1 MPAPQRSIV
10 PSVPG
15 IPAWAAILLAAG
27 TTGLGFL
34 IDGLGGETYPT
45 GTFSALYVLGCVL
58 AVCAVRFR
66 GLFST
71 MVMPPLLLFVA
82 VPLAC
87 QMLGGRAT
95 TSIKDVLMNL
105 IIPLVERF
113 PTMALAT
120 VLVLAIGGARIA
132 IAKRAP
138 QAARPTP
145 ERKTER
151 KPVKRRRPEPTP
163 DLATAAR
170 KRPRRGT
177 AVLDEPD
184 TEVDMASPARR
195 PARSA
200 DPKRAPAAARPRE
213 PRAARAAAAAPR
225 EPSPR
230 SAAPREP
237 SPRSAAPRE
246 PSPRGAAPR
255 EPEPARVPRRRNEA
269 PPHPQPNVRYRDRA
283 DSARTERRR
292 PDNV

>member
-1 MPAPQRSIV
+1 MAASQRARPRVPAPQRSIV

-27 TTGLGFL
+27 ATGLGFL
-34 IDGLGGETYPT
+34 IDGIGGETYPT

-66 GLFST
+66 GLFSV

-138 QAARPTP
+138 QTARPTP
-145 ERKTER
+145 ERRTER

-195 PARSA
+195 PARPA
-200 DPKRAPAAARPRE
+200 EPKRPPAAAARPRE
-213 PRAARAAAAAPR
+213 PRPARGEPRAARAAAPR
-225 EPSPR
+225 E
-230 SAAPREP
+230 A
-237 SPRSAAPRE
+237 
-246 PSPRGAAPR
+246 
-255 EPEPARVPRRRNEA
+255 EPARVPRRRGEA

>member
-1 MPAPQRSIV
+1 MAASQRARPRVPAPQRSIV

-15 IPAWAAILLAAG
+15 IPAWAAILLAASA
-27 TTGLGFL
+27 TGLGFL

-87 QMLGGRAT
+87 QLLGGRAT

-195 PARSA
+195 PARPTE
-200 DPKRAPAAARPRE
+200 PKRAPAAARPRE
-213 PRAARAAAAAPR
+213 PREPRAARGEPRAARAAAP
-225 EPSPR
+225 
-230 SAAPREP
+230 
-237 SPRSAAPRE
+237 
-246 PSPRGAAPR
+246 PR
-255 EPEPARVPRRRNEA
+255 EPEPSRVPRRRGEA

-283 DSARTERRR
+283 DSTRTERRR

>member
-1 MPAPQRSIV
+1 MAASQRARPRVPAPQRSIV

-15 IPAWAAILLAAG
+15 IPAWAAILLAVGA
-27 TTGLGFL
+27 TGLGFL
-34 IDGLGGETYPT
+34 IDGIGGETYPT

-66 GLFST
+66 GLFSV

-138 QAARPTP
+138 QTARPTP
-145 ERKTER
+145 ERRTER

-195 PARSA
+195 PARPA
-200 DPKRAPAAARPRE
+200 EPKRPPAAAARPRE
-213 PRAARAAAAAPR
+213 PRPARGEPRAARAAAPR
-225 EPSPR
+225 E
-230 SAAPREP
+230 A
-237 SPRSAAPRE
+237 
-246 PSPRGAAPR
+246 
-255 EPEPARVPRRRNEA
+255 EPARVPRRRGEA

>member
-1 MPAPQRSIV
+1 MAASQRARPRVPAPQRSIV

-15 IPAWAAILLAAG
+15 FPAWAAILLAVSA
-27 TTGLGFL
+27 TGLGFL
-34 IDGLGGETYPT
+34 IDGFGGETYPT

-145 ERKTER
+145 ERRTER

-195 PARSA
+195 PARPTE
-200 DPKRAPAAARPRE
+200 PKRAPAAARPRE
-213 PRAARAAAAAPR
+213 PREPRAARGEPRAARAAAP
-225 EPSPR
+225 
-230 SAAPREP
+230 
-237 SPRSAAPRE
+237 
-246 PSPRGAAPR
+246 PR
-255 EPEPARVPRRRNEA
+255 EPEPSRVPRRRGEA

>member
-15 IPAWAAILLAAG
+15 IPAWAAILIAAG
-27 TTGLGFL
+27 ATGLGFL

-82 VPLAC
+82 VPVAC

-138 QAARPTP
+138 QTARPTP
-145 ERKTER
+145 ERKSER

-195 PARSA
+195 PARPA
-200 DPKRAPAAARPRE
+200 EPKRAPAAARPRE
-213 PRAARAAAAAPR
+213 PRAARGEPRAARAAAPPR
-225 EPSPR
+225 EAEPS
-230 SAAPREP
+230 
-237 SPRSAAPRE
+237 
-246 PSPRGAAPR
+246 
-255 EPEPARVPRRRNEA
+255 RVPRRRGEA

-283 DSARTERRR
+283 DSTRTERRR

>member
-1 MPAPQRSIV
+1 M
-10 PSVPG
+10 
-15 IPAWAAILLAAG
+15 LAAG
-27 TTGLGFL
+27 ATGLGFL

-58 AVCAVRFR
+58 AVCAGRASV

-138 QAARPTP
+138 QTARPTP

-170 KRPRRGT
+170 KRPRRHRGPGR
-177 AVLDEPD
+177 ARHRGRHGEPG
-184 TEVDMASPARR
+184 SP
-195 PARSA
+195 P
-200 DPKRAPAAARPRE
+200 
-213 PRAARAAAAAPR
+213 
-225 EPSPR
+225 
-230 SAAPREP
+230 
-237 SPRSAAPRE
+237 
-246 PSPRGAAPR
+246 G
-255 EPEPARVPRRRNEA
+255 
-269 PPHPQPNVRYRDRA
+269 
-283 DSARTERRR
+283 
-292 PDNV
+292 

>member
-1 MPAPQRSIV
+1 MAASQRARPRVPAPQRSIV

-27 TTGLGFL
+27 ATGLGFL
-34 IDGLGGETYPT
+34 IDGIGGETYPT

-66 GLFST
+66 GLFSV

-87 QMLGGRAT
+87 QLLGGRAT

-138 QAARPTP
+138 QTARPTP
-145 ERKTER
+145 ERRTER
-151 KPVKRRRPEPTP
+151 KPAKRRRPEPTP

-195 PARSA
+195 PARPTE
-200 DPKRAPAAARPRE
+200 PKRPPAAAARPRE
-213 PRAARAAAAAPR
+213 PRPARGEPRAARAAAPR
-225 EPSPR
+225 E
-230 SAAPREP
+230 A
-237 SPRSAAPRE
+237 
-246 PSPRGAAPR
+246 
-255 EPEPARVPRRRNEA
+255 EPARVPRRRGEA

>member
-1 MPAPQRSIV
+1 MAASQRARPRVPAPQRSIV

-27 TTGLGFL
+27 ATGLGFL

-138 QAARPTP
+138 QTARPTP
-145 ERKTER
+145 DRRSERT
-151 KPVKRRRPEPTP
+151 PVKRRRPEPTP

-170 KRPRRGT
+170 KRPRRAT
-177 AVLDEPD
+177 AVLDDPDPD

-195 PARSA
+195 PARPTE
-200 DPKRAPAAARPRE
+200 PKRAPAAARPRATRGNE
-213 PRAARAAAAAPR
+213 PRATRAAAAPR
-225 EPSPR
+225 D
-230 SAAPREP
+230 
-237 SPRSAAPRE
+237 
-246 PSPRGAAPR
+246 
-255 EPEPARVPRRRNEA
+255 PEPARVPRRRGEA

-283 DSARTERRR
+283 DSTRTERRR
-292 PDNV
+292 PDNG

>member
-1 MPAPQRSIV
+1 MAASQRARPRVPAPQRSIV

-15 IPAWAAILLAAG
+15 TPAWAAILLAASA
-27 TTGLGFL
+27 TGLGFL

-87 QMLGGRAT
+87 QLLGGRAT

-151 KPVKRRRPEPTP
+151 TPVKRRRPEPTP

-195 PARSA
+195 PARPTE
-200 DPKRAPAAARPRE
+200 PKRAPAAARPRE
-213 PRAARAAAAAPR
+213 PREPRAARGEPRAARAAAP
-225 EPSPR
+225 
-230 SAAPREP
+230 
-237 SPRSAAPRE
+237 
-246 PSPRGAAPR
+246 PR
-255 EPEPARVPRRRNEA
+255 EPEPSRVPRRRGEA

-283 DSARTERRR
+283 DSTRTERRR

>member
-1 MPAPQRSIV
+1 MAASQRARPRVPAPQRSIV

-15 IPAWAAILLAAG
+15 IPAWAAILVAVGA
-27 TTGLGFL
+27 TGVGFL
-34 IDGLGGETYPT
+34 IDAFGGETLPT

-82 VPLAC
+82 VPVAC
-87 QMLGGRAT
+87 QLLGGRAT
-95 TSIKDVLMNL
+95 FSIKEVLINL

-132 IAKRAP
+132 IAKRTP
-138 QAARPTP
+138 QAARPGAS
-145 ERKTER
+145 ERRGKPKTER
-151 KPVKRRRPEPTP
+151 QPAKRRRPESTP

-195 PARSA
+195 PARPA
-200 DPKRAPAAARPRE
+200 EPKRAPAAARPRE
-213 PRAARAAAAAPR
+213 PRAARGEPRPARAA
-225 EPSPR
+225 
-230 SAAPREP
+230 
-237 SPRSAAPRE
+237 
-246 PSPRGAAPR
+246 AAPR
-255 EPEPARVPRRRNEA
+255 EPEPARVPRRRGEA

>member
-1 MPAPQRSIV
+1 MAASQRARPRVPAPQRSIV

-15 IPAWAAILLAAG
+15 IPAWAAILLAVG
-27 TTGLGFL
+27 VTSVGFL
-34 IDGLGGETYPT
+34 IDAFGGETLPT

-82 VPLAC
+82 VPVAC

-95 TSIKDVLMNL
+95 FSIKEVLINL

-132 IAKRAP
+132 IAKRTP
-138 QAARPTP
+138 QTARPGAS
-145 ERKTER
+145 ERRAKPKTER
-151 KPVKRRRPEPTP
+151 QPTKRRRPEPTP

-195 PARSA
+195 PARPA
-200 DPKRAPAAARPRE
+200 DPKRAPAAGRPRE
-213 PRAARAAAAAPR
+213 PRAARGEPRPARAA
-225 EPSPR
+225 
-230 SAAPREP
+230 
-237 SPRSAAPRE
+237 
-246 PSPRGAAPR
+246 AAPR
-255 EPEPARVPRRRNEA
+255 EPEPARIPRRRSEA

>member
-15 IPAWAAILLAAG
+15 VPAWAAILVAAG
-27 TTGLGFL
+27 ATALGFL
-34 IDGLGGETYPT
+34 IDGIGGETYPT

-58 AVCAVRFR
+58 AVCAVRLR
-66 GLFST
+66 SLFST

-95 TSIKDVLMNL
+95 ASIKDVLMNL

-120 VLVLAIGGARIA
+120 VLVLLIGGARIV
-132 IAKRAP
+132 IAKRVPAAAAP
-138 QAARPTP
+138 DR
-145 ERKTER
+145 RTER
-151 KPVKRRRPEPTP
+151 KPVKRRRPEPAP

-170 KRPRRGT
+170 KRPRRAT
-177 AVLDEPD
+177 AVLDDPV

-195 PARSA
+195 PARPE
-200 DPKRAPAAARPRE
+200 PKRAPAAARPRE
-213 PRAARAAAAAPR
+213 PRAGRAGAPRDGDPRPARPAAPR
-225 EPSPR
+225 DAEPR
-230 SAAPREP
+230 GARAPREQ
-237 SPRSAAPRE
+237 
-246 PSPRGAAPR
+246 
-255 EPEPARVPRRRNEA
+255 EPARVPRRRGEA

-292 PDNV
+292 PDNG

>member
-1 MPAPQRSIV
+1 MAASQRARPRVPAPQRSIV

-27 TTGLGFL
+27 ATGLGFL

-138 QAARPTP
+138 QTARPTP
-145 ERKTER
+145 DRRSERT
-151 KPVKRRRPEPTP
+151 PVKRRRPEPTP

-170 KRPRRGT
+170 KRPRRAT
-177 AVLDEPD
+177 AVLDDPDPD

-195 PARSA
+195 PARPTE
-200 DPKRAPAAARPRE
+200 PKRAPAAARPRE
-213 PRAARAAAAAPR
+213 PRATRGNEPRATRAA
-225 EPSPR
+225 
-230 SAAPREP
+230 
-237 SPRSAAPRE
+237 
-246 PSPRGAAPR
+246 AAPR
-255 EPEPARVPRRRNEA
+255 EPEPARVPRRRGEA

-283 DSARTERRR
+283 DSTRTERRR
-292 PDNV
+292 PDNG

>member
-15 IPAWAAILLAAG
+15 VPAWAAILLAAG
-27 TTGLGFL
+27 ATGLGFL

-138 QAARPTP
+138 QTARPTP

-195 PARSA
+195 PARPTE
-200 DPKRAPAAARPRE
+200 PKRAPAAARPRE
-213 PRAARAAAAAPR
+213 PREPRAARGEPRAARAAAP
-225 EPSPR
+225 
-230 SAAPREP
+230 
-237 SPRSAAPRE
+237 
-246 PSPRGAAPR
+246 PR
-255 EPEPARVPRRRNEA
+255 EPEPSRVPRRRGEA

>member
-27 TTGLGFL
+27 ATGLGFL
-34 IDGLGGETYPT
+34 IDGIGGETYPT

-66 GLFST
+66 GLFSV

-87 QMLGGRAT
+87 QLLGGRAT

-138 QAARPTP
+138 QTARPTP
-145 ERKTER
+145 ERRTER
-151 KPVKRRRPEPTP
+151 KPAKRRRPEPTP

-195 PARSA
+195 PARPTE
-200 DPKRAPAAARPRE
+200 PKRPPAAAARPRE
-213 PRAARAAAAAPR
+213 PRPARGEPRAARAAAPR
-225 EPSPR
+225 E
-230 SAAPREP
+230 A
-237 SPRSAAPRE
+237 
-246 PSPRGAAPR
+246 
-255 EPEPARVPRRRNEA
+255 EPARVPRRRGEA

>member
-1 MPAPQRSIV
+1 MAASQRARPRVPAPQRSIV

-15 IPAWAAILLAAG
+15 IPALAAILLAAG
-27 TTGLGFL
+27 ATGLGFL
-34 IDGLGGETYPT
+34 IDGIGGETYPT

-145 ERKTER
+145 DRRTER
-151 KPVKRRRPEPTP
+151 KPVKRRRPESTP
-163 DLATAAR
+163 DLAAAAR

-177 AVLDEPD
+177 AVLDDPD
-184 TEVDMASPARR
+184 TEVDMAGPARR
-195 PARSA
+195 PARPTE
-200 DPKRAPAAARPRE
+200 PKRPPAAARPRE
-213 PRAARAAAAAPR
+213 PRAARAEPRIARAATTPRDPDQRAARATAPPR
-225 EPSPR
+225 E
-230 SAAPREP
+230 A
-237 SPRSAAPRE
+237 
-246 PSPRGAAPR
+246 
-255 EPEPARVPRRRNEA
+255 EPARVPRRRGEA

-292 PDNV
+292 PDNG

>member
-1 MPAPQRSIV
+1 MAASQRARPRVPAPQRSIV

-27 TTGLGFL
+27 ATGLGFL

-132 IAKRAP
+132 IAKRTP
-138 QAARPTP
+138 QTARPTP
-145 ERKTER
+145 ERRTER

-177 AVLDEPD
+177 AVLDEAD

-195 PARSA
+195 PARPA
-200 DPKRAPAAARPRE
+200 EPKRAPAAARPRE
-213 PRAARAAAAAPR
+213 PRAARGEPRAARAA
-225 EPSPR
+225 
-230 SAAPREP
+230 
-237 SPRSAAPRE
+237 
-246 PSPRGAAPR
+246 AAPR
-255 EPEPARVPRRRNEA
+255 EPEPARVPRRRGDA

>member
-1 MPAPQRSIV
+1 MAASQRARPRVPAPQRSIV

-27 TTGLGFL
+27 ATGLGFL
-34 IDGLGGETYPT
+34 IDGIGGETYPT

-66 GLFST
+66 GLFSV

-138 QAARPTP
+138 QTARPTP
-145 ERKTER
+145 ERRTER

-163 DLATAAR
+163 DLATVAR

-195 PARSA
+195 PARPA
-200 DPKRAPAAARPRE
+200 EPKRPPAAAARPRE
-213 PRAARAAAAAPR
+213 PRPARGEPRAARAAAPR
-225 EPSPR
+225 E
-230 SAAPREP
+230 A
-237 SPRSAAPRE
+237 
-246 PSPRGAAPR
+246 
-255 EPEPARVPRRRNEA
+255 EPARVPRRRGEA

>member
-1 MPAPQRSIV
+1 MAASQRARPRVPAPQRSIV

-27 TTGLGFL
+27 ATGLGFL

-82 VPLAC
+82 VPVAC

-105 IIPLVERF
+105 VIPLVERF

-138 QAARPTP
+138 QTARPTP
-145 ERKTER
+145 DRRTAR
-151 KPVKRRRPEPTP
+151 TPVKRRRPEPTP

-170 KRPRRGT
+170 KRPRRAT
-177 AVLDEPD
+177 AVLDDPDPD

-195 PARSA
+195 PARPTE
-200 DPKRAPAAARPRE
+200 PKRAPAAARQRE
-213 PRAARAAAAAPR
+213 PRAARGGEARPTRAATAPR
-225 EPSPR
+225 E
-230 SAAPREP
+230 A
-237 SPRSAAPRE
+237 
-246 PSPRGAAPR
+246 
-255 EPEPARVPRRRNEA
+255 EPARVPRRRGEA

-283 DSARTERRR
+283 DSTRTERRR
-292 PDNV
+292 PDNG

>member
-15 IPAWAAILLAAG
+15 IPAWAAILVAVGA
-27 TTGLGFL
+27 TSVGFL
-34 IDGLGGETYPT
+34 IDAFGGESLPT

-82 VPLAC
+82 VPVAC

-95 TSIKDVLMNL
+95 FSIKEVLINL
-105 IIPLVERF
+105 VIPLVERF

-138 QAARPTP
+138 QTARPGASERRG

-151 KPVKRRRPEPTP
+151 KTERQPAKRRRPESTP

-184 TEVDMASPARR
+184 TEVDMAGPARR
-195 PARSA
+195 PARPA
-200 DPKRAPAAARPRE
+200 EPKRAPAPAAARPRE
-213 PRAARAAAAAPR
+213 PRAPRGEPRAARAA
-225 EPSPR
+225 
-230 SAAPREP
+230 
-237 SPRSAAPRE
+237 
-246 PSPRGAAPR
+246 AAPR
-255 EPEPARVPRRRNEA
+255 EPEPARVPRRRGEA

>member
-1 MPAPQRSIV
+1 MAASQRARPRVPAPQRSIM

-27 TTGLGFL
+27 MTMFGFL

-113 PTMALAT
+113 PTMMLAT

-138 QAARPTP
+138 GTARPAAERRT
-145 ERKTER
+145 ERKTES
-151 KPVKRRRPEPTP
+151 KPASRRRPETL
-163 DLATAAR
+163 DEATR
-170 KRPRRGT
+170 GRRTRRAT
-177 AVLDEPD
+177 AVLDEPV

-195 PARSA
+195 APRATE
-200 DPKRAPAAARPRE
+200 PKRAPAAARTPRTG
-213 PRAARAAAAAPR
+213 
-225 EPSPR
+225 
-230 SAAPREP
+230 
-237 SPRSAAPRE
+237 
-246 PSPRGAAPR
+246 RGAAPR
-255 EPEPARVPRRRNEA
+255 EAEPARTPRRRA
-269 PPHPQPNVRYRDRA
+269 DPQPHPQPTVRYRDRA
-283 DSARTERRR
+283 DTGRTERRR

>member
-1 MPAPQRSIV
+1 MAASQRARPRVPAPQRSIV

-27 TTGLGFL
+27 ATGLGFL
-34 IDGLGGETYPT
+34 IDGIGGETYPT

-66 GLFST
+66 GLFSV

-87 QMLGGRAT
+87 QLLGGRAT

-138 QAARPTP
+138 QTARPTP
-145 ERKTER
+145 ERRTER
-151 KPVKRRRPEPTP
+151 KPVKRRRPEPAP

-177 AVLDEPD
+177 AVLDELD

-195 PARSA
+195 PARPA
-200 DPKRAPAAARPRE
+200 EPKRPPAAAARPRE
-213 PRAARAAAAAPR
+213 PR
-225 EPSPR
+225 
-230 SAAPREP
+230 
-237 SPRSAAPRE
+237 
-246 PSPRGAAPR
+246 
-255 EPEPARVPRRRNEA
+255 PARGE
-269 PPHPQPNVRYRDRA
+269 
-283 DSARTERRR
+283 
-292 PDNV
+292 

>member
-1 MPAPQRSIV
+1 MAASQRARPRVPAPQRSIV

-15 IPAWAAILLAAG
+15 VPAWAAILLAAG
-27 TTGLGFL
+27 ATGLGFL

-138 QAARPTP
+138 QTARPTP

-195 PARSA
+195 PARPTE
-200 DPKRAPAAARPRE
+200 PKRAPAAARPRE
-213 PRAARAAAAAPR
+213 PREPRAARGEPRAARAAAP
-225 EPSPR
+225 
-230 SAAPREP
+230 
-237 SPRSAAPRE
+237 
-246 PSPRGAAPR
+246 PR
-255 EPEPARVPRRRNEA
+255 EPEPSRVPRRRGEA

>member
-15 IPAWAAILLAAG
+15 IPAWAAILVAAG
-27 TTGLGFL
+27 ATVVGFL
-34 IDGLGGETYPT
+34 IDAFGGETLPT
-45 GTFSALYVLGCVL
+45 GTFSAMYVLGCVL

-82 VPLAC
+82 VPVAC
-87 QMLGGRAT
+87 QILGGRASF
-95 TSIKDVLMNL
+95 SIKEVLINL

-132 IAKRAP
+132 IAKRMPA
-138 QAARPTP
+138 AARPAASD
-145 ERKTER
+145 RRTER

-195 PARSA
+195 PARPA
-200 DPKRAPAAARPRE
+200 EPKRAPAAARPRE
-213 PRAARAAAAAPR
+213 PRAARTPAAPR
-225 EPSPR
+225 EAEPR
-230 SAAPREP
+230 PARTPAPRETEPRAARTPAAPRET
-237 SPRSAAPRE
+237 
-246 PSPRGAAPR
+246 
-255 EPEPARVPRRRNEA
+255 EPARVPRRRGEA
-269 PPHPQPNVRYRDRA
+269 PPHPQPNVRYRA
-283 DSARTERRR
+283 DSTRTERRR
-292 PDNV
+292 PDNG

>member
-1 MPAPQRSIV
+1 MAASQRARPRVPAPQRSIV

-27 TTGLGFL
+27 ATGLGFL
-34 IDGLGGETYPT
+34 IDGIGGETYPT

-66 GLFST
+66 GLFSV

-138 QAARPTP
+138 QTARPTP
-145 ERKTER
+145 ERRTER
-151 KPVKRRRPEPTP
+151 KPVKRRRPEPSP
-163 DLATAAR
+163 DLATTAR

-195 PARSA
+195 PARPA
-200 DPKRAPAAARPRE
+200 EPKRPPAAAARPRE
-213 PRAARAAAAAPR
+213 PRPARGEPRAARAAAPR
-225 EPSPR
+225 E
-230 SAAPREP
+230 A
-237 SPRSAAPRE
+237 
-246 PSPRGAAPR
+246 
-255 EPEPARVPRRRNEA
+255 EPARVPRRRGEA

>member
-1 MPAPQRSIV
+1 MAASQRARPRVPAPQRSIV

-27 TTGLGFL
+27 ATGLGFL
-34 IDGLGGETYPT
+34 IDGIGGETYPT

-66 GLFST
+66 GLFSV

-87 QMLGGRAT
+87 QLLGGRAT

-138 QAARPTP
+138 QTARPAP
-145 ERKTER
+145 ERRTER
-151 KPVKRRRPEPTP
+151 KPVKRRRPEPAP

-195 PARSA
+195 PARPA
-200 DPKRAPAAARPRE
+200 EPKRPPAAAARPRE
-213 PRAARAAAAAPR
+213 PRPARGEPRAARAAAPR
-225 EPSPR
+225 E
-230 SAAPREP
+230 A
-237 SPRSAAPRE
+237 
-246 PSPRGAAPR
+246 
-255 EPEPARVPRRRNEA
+255 EPARVPRRRGEA

-292 PDNV
+292 PDTV

>member
-1 MPAPQRSIV
+1 MAASQRARPRVPAPQRSIV

-15 IPAWAAILLAAG
+15 IPAWAAILLASGA
-27 TTGLGFL
+27 TGLGFL
-34 IDGLGGETYPT
+34 IDALGGETYPT
-45 GTFSALYVLGCVL
+45 GTFSTLYVLGCVL
-58 AVCAVRFR
+58 AVCAVRLR
-66 GLFST
+66 GLFAT

-82 VPLAC
+82 VPVAC
-87 QMLGGRAT
+87 QLLGGRAT
-95 TSIKDVLMNL
+95 TSIKDLLMNL

-132 IAKRAP
+132 LAKRMP
-138 QAARPTP
+138 NTARPTP

-151 KPVKRRRPEPTP
+151 KPAKRRRPEPTP

-177 AVLDEPD
+177 AVMDEPD

-195 PARSA
+195 PARPS
-200 DPKRAPAAARPRE
+200 DPKRAPAARPRE
-213 PRAARAAAAAPR
+213 PRAARTPAAPRESDPRARAAAPR
-225 EPSPR
+225 D
-230 SAAPREP
+230 
-237 SPRSAAPRE
+237 
-246 PSPRGAAPR
+246 
-255 EPEPARVPRRRNEA
+255 PEPARVPRRRGEA

-292 PDNV
+292 PDAP